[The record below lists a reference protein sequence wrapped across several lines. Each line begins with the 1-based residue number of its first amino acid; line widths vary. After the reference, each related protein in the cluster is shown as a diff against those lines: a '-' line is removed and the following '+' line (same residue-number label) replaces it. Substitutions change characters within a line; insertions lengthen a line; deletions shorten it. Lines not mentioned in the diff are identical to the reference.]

1 MKNPAASSRVSRNR
15 LSNHTAPRGGGST
28 QTGMI
33 TTEFLDALD
42 RFRLI
47 INKKV
52 ASSYTGKRQS
62 LYTGSGN
69 TIKDYRIYS
78 PGDDFRLID
87 WKIYA
92 RTDHLYIRRYEEER
106 NLVMHAL
113 VDISASMNYGS
124 PVTKFEY
131 GAMLGVG
138 FAHLALRENE
148 KFQFATFSDDIRT
161 FQPKR
166 GVGHLLE
173 MVDYLNSIKPSGKS
187 RFSDM
192 MTKYRKNI
200 TSRSFIVLV
209 SDFLVDI
216 DEIRNGLLA
225 LASGRHD
232 IKVIQV
238 LDRTERDLPVEGDV
252 KLKDAESAETL
263 RTYIGP
269 RLVMEY
275 ENKLE
280 QHIVRI
286 GKICASIR
294 ADFYVATTAT
304 PIFDIFYDALRK

>member
-1 MKNPAASSRVSRNR
+1 
-15 LSNHTAPRGGGST
+15 
-28 QTGMI
+28 MI
-33 TTEFLDALD
+33 TTDFLDNLD

-52 ASSYTGKRQS
+52 TSKYTGKRHS
-62 LYTGSGN
+62 LYTGSGS

-106 NLVMHAL
+106 NLTLHAL
-113 VDISASMNYGS
+113 VDSSASMNYGS
-124 PVTKFEY
+124 PIKKFEY

-148 KFQFATFSDDIRT
+148 KFQFATFADDVKV
-161 FQPKR
+161 FQPRR
-166 GVGHLLE
+166 GMGQLLS
-173 MVDYLNSIKPSGKS
+173 MVDYLNSVKPAGKS
-187 RFSDM
+187 GFGDM
-192 MTKYRKNI
+192 MRRYKKFL
-200 TSRSFIVLV
+200 TSRAFIVIV
-209 SDFLVDI
+209 SDFLFDI
-216 DEIRNGLLA
+216 EEIRDGLLA
-225 LASGRHD
+225 IATGHHD

-238 LDRTERDLPVEGDV
+238 LDASEKDLPMEGDV
-252 KLKDAESAETL
+252 KLKDAESEETL

-269 RLVMEY
+269 KLITEY

-280 QHIVRI
+280 QHIARI
-286 GKICASIR
+286 GSVCAAIK

-304 PIFDIFYDALRK
+304 PIFDIFFDALRK